1 MENFIQSTID
11 PNLFRIEDVL
21 SDNACFYRSIANFI
35 HYAVPSD
42 KMNSI
47 KRFTNWGSVKE
58 INKCLGQYS
67 PEQDELARFIQ
78 RKIVNYV
85 KKNPDLIIP
94 QTGTTL
100 ENSIQLIHELTL
112 DEYVDNYKIFAG
124 DIDIENDESD
134 EEFLIDR
141 WGSFIEQTI
150 ISDIIKCPIIVFNTQ
165 RFDTRNNKIV
175 NGKIRNNKAEKDVR
189 LRVSAIIGENY
200 MMKKLPIFLIWRE
213 YLNNGHY
220 MVCYPKDATNI
231 KELLNLI

>member
-21 SDNACFYRSIANFI
+21 GDNACFYRSIANFI

-58 INKCLGQYS
+58 IDKCLGQYS

-85 KKNPDLIIP
+85 KNNPDLIIP

-175 NGKIRNNKAEKDVR
+175 NGKIRNNKAEKGVR

>member
-58 INKCLGQYS
+58 IDKCLGQYS

-85 KKNPDLIIP
+85 KNNPDLIIP

-124 DIDIENDESD
+124 DIDIENNESD

-175 NGKIRNNKAEKDVR
+175 NGKIRNNKAEKGVR